1 MTRIGNRI
9 RKIRIF
15 RNMTQQQ
22 LGELIDLD
30 NSRIRKYELGIRTP
44 KENIIKDLAYVLSVS
59 KYALLDPSF
68 DSPLQTMY
76 ALFEF
81 EEIYEFDITENNLNN
96 KNPELNTFISLWIGK
111 KQELNDNIIELN
123 DYIEWKLNFERFIS
137 DWLTS
142 QEIVNGTRYVKTYP
156 WLG

>member
-1 MTRIGNRI
+1 
-9 RKIRIF
+9 
-15 RNMTQQQ
+15 
-22 LGELIDLD
+22 
-30 NSRIRKYELGIRTP
+30 
-44 KENIIKDLAYVLSVS
+44 
-59 KYALLDPSF
+59 
-68 DSPLQTMY
+68 MY
-76 ALFEF
+76 ALF
-81 EEIYEFDITENNLNN
+81 EFDITENNLNN

-111 KQELNDNIIELN
+111 KQELN